1 MSVDEFRD
9 GQHARDGLKELCV
22 DFTKAE
28 LRPASEEGRSQ
39 EYILRRRS
47 KPQAL
52 CWLSGK
58 RVVQIEFL
66 SGSDNDF
73 VEAFLRKFARP

>member
-1 MSVDEFRD
+1 
-9 GQHARDGLKELCV
+9 
-22 DFTKAE
+22 
-28 LRPASEEGRSQ
+28 
-39 EYILRRRS
+39 
-47 KPQAL
+47 L

-66 SGSDNDF
+66 SGSDNYF